1 MTDVADPATAET
13 TSVPADVDQIKQ
25 LRERAARLG
34 CRLRKRRGEYLLSD
48 KDDEGG
54 GTGFENL
61 EDAADEIGRRERGDP
76 FTVTTECG
84 IPLFTHDPK
93 TGQTTNHLDEQID
106 PAEGRVSWRDHLP
119 IHPAADLFPLM
130 SESELRELGQDIKAR
145 GLVSPIVLKG
155 GELLDGRNRLDAME
169 LVGIEFEVTRGGNK
183 QFYLDTPKSR
193 IADGAG
199 ALLGS
204 FDGDPYDYVLSANLH
219 RRHLTSEQK
228 RELIAKILKAKPE
241 TSNRKI
247 AKQTKADDKTVAK
260 VRRKLEST
268 SEIPRLEKTTG
279 ADGRQRKARPKKPP
293 KPVDRRVTES
303 PQISL
308 EQRRAENGEPDLS
321 AEERAAKASASALAE
336 FTVACR
342 AWLPKVTVEADRQ
355 AARNLVATLACS
367 KRREA
372 A

>member
-1 MTDVADPATAET
+1 MTDFADPATAET
-13 TSVPADVDQIKQ
+13 ASVPADDQIKQ

-34 CRLRKRRGEYLLSD
+34 CRLRKRRGKYWLSD

-61 EDAADEIGRRERGDP
+61 EDAAAEIGRRERGDP

-84 IPLFTHDPK
+84 MPTYTYDPK
-93 TGQTTNHLDEQID
+93 TGRTTNHLDEQMD
-106 PAEGRVSWRDHLP
+106 PAESRVSWRDHLP
-119 IHPAADLFPLM
+119 VHPAADLFPLM
-130 SESELRELGQDIKAR
+130 SESELRELGEDIKAR
-145 GLVSPIVLKG
+145 GLLSPICLDG
-155 GELLDGRNRLDAME
+155 GKLLDGRNRLDAME
-169 LVGIEFEVTRGGNK
+169 LVGIEFELRRERNK
-183 QFYLDTPKSR
+183 FCLNLPKSG
-193 IADGAG
+193 IANG
-199 ALLGS
+199 ALELAGS
-204 FDGDPYDYVLSANLH
+204 FDGDQYDYVLSANLH

-228 RELIAKILKAKPE
+228 RELIAKVLKAKPE
-241 TSNRKI
+241 VSNATI
-247 AKQTKADDKTVAK
+247 AKQTKTTDKTVAK

-293 KPVDRRVTES
+293 KPADRRVTES

-308 EQRRAENGEPDLS
+308 EQRRAENAEPDLS

-355 AARNLVATLACS
+355 TARNLVATLTCS
-367 KRREA
+367 KCREA

>member
-1 MTDVADPATAET
+1 MD
-13 TSVPADVDQIKQ
+13 
-25 LRERAARLG
+25 
-34 CRLRKRRGEYLLSD
+34 
-48 KDDEGG
+48 
-54 GTGFENL
+54 
-61 EDAADEIGRRERGDP
+61 
-76 FTVTTECG
+76 
-84 IPLFTHDPK
+84 
-93 TGQTTNHLDEQID
+93 
-106 PAEGRVSWRDHLP
+106 
-119 IHPAADLFPLM
+119 
-130 SESELRELGQDIKAR
+130 
-145 GLVSPIVLKG
+145 
-155 GELLDGRNRLDAME
+155 
-169 LVGIEFEVTRGGNK
+169 
-183 QFYLDTPKSR
+183 
-193 IADGAG
+193 

-355 AARNLVATLACS
+355 RVTGGDIDVLEAQGGCVMCSHCADCSRASASAASARPKVDARPGQRTRGN
-367 KRREA
+367 A